1 MSTEYEKIELLVG
14 SSEVERRAFYND
26 QTLTHVVIPEGVTI
40 IRESAFQGCRN
51 LQSVKIPKSVIC
63 IEALAFDCK
72 QLRQQLRNAHSFEP
86 VDLWVPDWSKQV
98 TLEYAGTRAAWNK
111 IETSADMGDVQIT
124 FGKKAGRDDKLTLNA
139 YHNAVKKKKYRDSNL
154 RTIVIPE
161 GVTKIENK
169 TFFWCCNLISVTI
182 PSTVTQIG
190 ASAFAFCRNLREI
203 QSPDSVTY
211 IAEDAFRQCD
221 NLREI
226 TIPPSVQNIGAGAF
240 ANCDKLKKVVAA
252 PETIAVK
259 INVAPEETDCDYA
272 CSRFMGSPLIPL
284 SWKEK
289 AEQGT
294 LDIYENDAFWF
305 QVNFAELSWVQGTAL
320 PTQGYLYVFLNLTEY
335 PYTIRS
341 YYYDGSEGE
350 PTCVIDGFN
359 EGFDAYG
366 LMKTSYPITF
376 TCCACCEEGMKLRG
390 NPAMGEYEGKNLF
403 MQYDPLD
410 SPMKFLKEID
420 GYGYIFMKEDGLT
433 DMDFIIERT

>member
-1 MSTEYEKIELLVG
+1 MNHKKAELLAG
-14 SSEVERRAFYND
+14 ISEVERRAFYMN
-26 QTLTHVVIPEGVTI
+26 QELTHVVIPDGVTI

-51 LQSVKIPKSVIC
+51 LQSVIIPKSVVC

-72 QLRQQLRNAHSFEP
+72 QLRQQLRSPYSFEP

-111 IETSADMGDVQIT
+111 IEKSTDMGDVQIT
-124 FGKKAGRDDKLTLNA
+124 FGNGIDRDNRMTLKAYDKAVTKKR
-139 YHNAVKKKKYRDSNL
+139 YRHSNL

-161 GVTKIENK
+161 GVTKIEK
-169 TFFWCCNLISVTI
+169 ETFFWCCNLISVKI
-182 PSTVTQIG
+182 PSTVTEIG

-203 QSPDSVTY
+203 QIPDSVTH

-226 TIPPSVQNIGAGAF
+226 TIPSSVQKIGAGAF
-240 ANCDKLKKVVAA
+240 AHCDKLKKVVAA

-259 INVAPEETDCDYA
+259 INVAAEENGCDYA
-272 CSRFMGSPLIPL
+272 HSRFMGAPLIPL

-289 AEQGT
+289 AEAGT

-305 QVNFAELSWVQGTAL
+305 QVNFAELNWMDGTAL
-320 PTQGYLYVFLNLTEY
+320 PRQGYLYVFLNLKDY

-341 YYYDGSEGE
+341 YYYDGSEGA
-350 PTCVIDGFN
+350 PSCVIDGFN
-359 EGFDAYG
+359 EGFESYG
-366 LMKTSYPITF
+366 LTQTSYPITF
-376 TCCACCEEGMKLRG
+376 TCCACCEDGTKLRG
-390 NPAMGEYEGKNLF
+390 IPAMGEHDGKNLF

-410 SPMKFLKEID
+410 SPMAFLKEID
-420 GYGYIFMKEDGLT
+420 GYGYIFMKEGGLA
-433 DMDFIIERT
+433 DMEFVIERT